1 MSVSTN
7 REISIPSKETTSLT
21 ARDHA
26 VSIFY
31 GKEDSLAP
39 YVSLRTFDRSKHP
52 AWLDAIC
59 FRLAQ
64 SRFEEIPF
72 AKTIG
77 SMMYTAAAQ
86 HLSNPVQMWILKN
99 ITLERPET
107 VREQWFRG
115 IEELHKKATP
125 RFNEKHYSQIGVP
138 VTGVLHQ
145 LTDPDCS
152 DRGQVESENLLEKID
167 LTAIKFDKDKANEAL
182 NLLLDFNP
190 ARNSPFGNA
199 AAKAYADI
207 GQAIICYTIL
217 SDILE
222 HFDIP
227 LSDRKVSELYSRLL
241 EQPFSLWQNDPVV
254 QNLFA
259 YARALLLNPTLTEH
273 ISRKDVFIK
282 FAMTGRPISDLT
294 LEAHRLNERKSSS
307 ESVFQGRSGNAE
319 SLETTT
325 LLDEMLH
332 SLENLFHE
340 WEIDASAEDLAPLR
354 LARLAVSQK
363 VPFSKLERLLM
374 LHDFDGARVIE
385 EIRPEGRVASSGQS
399 STVSQERPSQLAA
412 SIEPEIP
419 SFKLFIHREG
429 EKEPFNSWY
438 NDLQKSQKNR
448 VHAALKKFVEGHLG
462 NVKKLSTRAK
472 SEADVSAYEIKIKDS
487 GMRLYF
493 RYLPNH
499 RVILLGGGDKH
510 TQERD
515 IPLVM
520 ERAAHYNGSNKT
532 LSENLSELDI

>member
-1 MSVSTN
+1 
-7 REISIPSKETTSLT
+7 
-21 ARDHA
+21 
-26 VSIFY
+26 
-31 GKEDSLAP
+31 
-39 YVSLRTFDRSKHP
+39 
-52 AWLDAIC
+52 
-59 FRLAQ
+59 
-64 SRFEEIPF
+64 
-72 AKTIG
+72 
-77 SMMYTAAAQ
+77 
-86 HLSNPVQMWILKN
+86 
-99 ITLERPET
+99 
-107 VREQWFRG
+107 
-115 IEELHKKATP
+115 
-125 RFNEKHYSQIGVP
+125 
-138 VTGVLHQ
+138 
-145 LTDPDCS
+145 
-152 DRGQVESENLLEKID
+152 
-167 LTAIKFDKDKANEAL
+167 
-182 NLLLDFNP
+182 
-190 ARNSPFGNA
+190 
-199 AAKAYADI
+199 
-207 GQAIICYTIL
+207 
-217 SDILE
+217 
-222 HFDIP
+222 
-227 LSDRKVSELYSRLL
+227 
-241 EQPFSLWQNDPVV
+241 
-254 QNLFA
+254 
-259 YARALLLNPTLTEH
+259 
-273 ISRKDVFIK
+273 
-282 FAMTGRPISDLT
+282 
-294 LEAHRLNERKSSS
+294 
-307 ESVFQGRSGNAE
+307 
-319 SLETTT
+319 
-325 LLDEMLH
+325 MLH